1 MRAFREITRLP
12 KANVEAVSLGKD
24 DAGRIYAFDVDEAG
38 NFQDG
43 PCWDV
48 DHLERVALHLITDG
62 PTYKNVFLRDAQ
74 GLAVLAA
81 IHKCEAGEGGNR
93 D

>member
-1 MRAFREITRLP
+1 MRHYREITRLP
-12 KANVEAVSLGKD
+12 KSTCEAVSLGKD
-24 DAGRIYAFDVDEAG
+24 DDGRIYAFTVDEAG
-38 NFQDG
+38 NYVDG
-43 PCWDV
+43 PAWDI

-74 GLAVLAA
+74 GLAVLAM
-81 IHKCEAGEGGNR
+81 IHRCEAGEDGKR